1 MKTTCKYSKLKEAEE
16 ATCKRKGNVF
26 SRVSVSWLDETI
38 ERAKDGTLDEHTLAE
53 VPDMKSSEETTD
65 RLEYEWKREVK
76 RASAAGNRPRLWK
89 AVVRSVDLN
98 VFIRTCVCGILD
110 STGRILQAVS
120 LSFILS
126 ELALGSRASMVALC
140 LYATSMT
147 FFFLVEHM
155 CRNEQYHYGIL
166 TAVHVRAALTGLIQ
180 RKVGNKNKEKIDLG
194 SPGLSPIH
202 PVPFNVFQ
210 KAIFQWHH

>member
-1 MKTTCKYSKLKEAEE
+1 MKTACKYSKLKEAEE
-16 ATCKRKGNVF
+16 TTCKRKGNIF

-53 VPDMKSSEETTD
+53 VPNMKSSEETTD
-65 RLEYEWKREVK
+65 RLEYEWKREIE

-89 AVVRSVDLN
+89 AVVRSVDPN
-98 VFIRTCVCGILD
+98 VIIRTCVCGILD

-126 ELALGSRASMVALC
+126 ELALGSHASMVALC

-155 CRNEQYHYGIL
+155 CRNEQYHHGIL

-180 RKVGNKNKEKIDLG
+180 RKVRK
-194 SPGLSPIH
+194 
-202 PVPFNVFQ
+202 Q
-210 KAIFQWHH
+210 KQGKDRLRKSRVVSNSSSII